1 MAKQTI
7 APITGFPEW
16 LPEQRLVEL
25 SMLDTIRRHFELAG
39 FVSIE
44 TRAVEPLDVLLAKG
58 ETDKE
63 VYTLQRLQAQQAGE
77 KEEAKLGLHFD
88 LTVPFARYVAQ
99 NKGQLVFPFR
109 RYQMQKVWRGESPQ
123 EGRYREFYQCDADVI
138 AENELSVHHDVELTI
153 LLAEAVAALPIPPVS
168 IRLNNRKIL
177 EGFYRAL
184 GAEDFSLV
192 LRVVDKLAKIGPDK
206 VRAQLVGDL
215 KLSERAADQCL
226 ALAHIQ
232 GTDRTVIDRVKAL
245 GETHPL
251 LDAGLDELAIV
262 LDATRTLPAGAVVAD
277 LGIARGLDYYTGI
290 IFEGLM
296 QGYEKKG
303 SVCSGGRYDNL
314 ASMGSNV
321 KLPGIGA
328 SIGLSRILG
337 LLFGSDQLRAS
348 RQTPACALIALDGE
362 ATRGDAL
369 TAARALRARGI
380 ACEVMDRP
388 AKYGKQIAYAQRKG
402 ITFVWF
408 PVTAERAT
416 AEVRDIRV
424 GTQAPADAAT
434 WTPADPAD
442 LTVQVTRKAPA

>member
-16 LPEQRLVEL
+16 LPEQRLIEQ

-63 VYTLQRLQAQQAGE
+63 VYTLQRLQAQQSGE

-109 RYQMQKVWRGESPQ
+109 RYQMQKVWRGETPQ

-138 AENELSVHHDVELTI
+138 AENELSVHHDVELTV
-153 LLAEAVAALPIPPVS
+153 LLYETVAALPIPPVS
-168 IRLNNRKIL
+168 IRLNNRKVL

-192 LRVVDKLAKIGPDK
+192 LRVVDKLAKIGAAK
-206 VRAQLVGDL
+206 VRTQLVDDL

-232 GTDRTVIDRVKAL
+232 GTDRTVIERVKAL
-245 GETHPL
+245 GESHEL
-251 LDAGLDELAIV
+251 LDQGLDELATV
-262 LDATRTLPAGAVVAD
+262 LDATRSLPSGAVVAD

-296 QGYEKKG
+296 EGHEKGG

-337 LLFGSDQLRAS
+337 RLFARGELAAS
-348 RQTPACALIALDGE
+348 RQTPACVLVALDGE
-362 ATRGDAL
+362 DTRNASFA
-369 TAARALRARGI
+369 AARALRARGI
-380 ACEVMDRP
+380 AAEVMDKP

-402 ITFVWF
+402 MPFVWF
-408 PVTAERAT
+408 PVTPARAA

-424 GTQAPADAAT
+424 GAQAPAEVST

-442 LTVQVTRKAPA
+442 LTVQVTRKA

>member
-25 SMLDTIRRHFELAG
+25 SMLDTIRRQFELAG

-88 LTVPFARYVAQ
+88 LTIPFARYVAQ

-109 RYQMQKVWRGESPQ
+109 RYQMQKVWRGETPQ

-138 AENELSVHHDVELTI
+138 AENELSVHHDVELTV
-153 LLAEAVAALPIPPVS
+153 LLSETVAALPIPPVT
-168 IRLNNRKIL
+168 IRVNNRKIL

-192 LRVVDKLAKIGPDK
+192 LRVVDKLAKIGPEK
-206 VRAQLVGDL
+206 VRAQLVGEL
-215 KLSERAADQCL
+215 KMSDRAADQCL

-232 GTDRTVIDRVKAL
+232 GTDRTVIERVKAL
-245 GETHPL
+245 GEAHPL
-251 LDAGLDELAIV
+251 LDQGLDELAIV
-262 LDATRTLPAGAVVAD
+262 LDATTRALPSGAVVAD

-296 QGYEKKG
+296 AGHEKGG

-337 LLFGSDQLRAS
+337 RLFGRGELVAS
-348 RQTPACALIALDGE
+348 RQTPACALIALDSD
-362 ATRGDAL
+362 ATRGDAFA
-369 TAARALRARGI
+369 AARALRARGI
-380 ACEVMDRP
+380 ACEVMDK
-388 AKYGKQIAYAQRKG
+388 AKPYGKQIAYAQKKG
-402 ITFVWF
+402 IPFVWF
-408 PVTAERAT
+408 PVTAERAV
-416 AEVRDIRV
+416 AEVKDIRV
-424 GTQAPADAAT
+424 GEQASADVSTWAPPAEDR
-434 WTPADPAD
+434 D
-442 LTVQVTRKAPA
+442 VRVSRKGS